1 MNHNTTTIKN
11 IKTYN
16 HRDGY
21 NPNGKIIEII
31 RNDLSCYIPQHN
43 IFGIYLSSI
52 HNHEKINF
60 NCDAREILYAINACY
75 SKKGEFRENL
85 FGKALSIPLRYA
97 EYPTDFSK
105 FELYFRYYFRKR
117 LELVESWAL
126 KQSLDISM
134 LSKKKEEVCC
144 NYEIVFYIDKLPM
157 EIKQMIRSYLLC
169 NYDTLLELR
178 QDYEKWRREKS

>member
-1 MNHNTTTIKN
+1 MYEYTNIKMN
-11 IKTYN
+11 IKTYDN
-16 HRDGY
+16 KDE
-21 NPNGKIIEII
+21 NSPNGKRIDSI
-31 RNDLSCYIPQHN
+31 RNDLGSYIPQHN

-75 SKKGEFRENL
+75 SKKGEFRENI
-85 FGKALSIPLRYA
+85 FGKALSIHVRYA

-134 LSKKKEEVCC
+134 LIKKKQEVCC

-178 QDYEKWRREKS
+178 QDYEKWRR

>member
-1 MNHNTTTIKN
+1 MYEYTNIKMN
-11 IKTYN
+11 IKTYDN
-16 HRDGY
+16 QDEY
-21 NPNGKIIEII
+21 SPNGKRIDSI
-31 RNDLSCYIPQHN
+31 RNDLGPYIPQDKG
-43 IFGIYLSSI
+43 FGLILSSI
-52 HNHEKINF
+52 HYDEKINF

-75 SKKGEFRENL
+75 SKKGEFRENI
-85 FGKALSIPLRYA
+85 FGKALSIHVRYT

-105 FELYFRYYFRKR
+105 FELYFRYYFKKR

-134 LSKKKEEVCC
+134 LIKKKQEVCC